1 MEAGIAAVFAATAFV
16 DGPPVADFEHQ
27 YAAFVDVDHCVGVA
41 NGTDALELALRAA
54 GVGPEGEVVI
64 PANTFIA
71 TAEAVSRIGAV
82 PVLVDCD
89 DERLLIDPDQVE
101 GAITDRTQAV
111 VPVHLFGQLAPMERL
126 AQVCGDAGVPLVEDA
141 AQSQGARLGGRGAGA
156 LGTVAATSFYPGKNL
171 GAAGDAGA
179 VTTDDATIAAEV
191 RRLRNHGSST
201 RYVHDVIGMN
211 SRLDTVQAVYLR
223 AKLDRLEKWNE
234 LRVRAAA
241 RYDSLLA
248 DVPGVRRPL
257 LGADGQH
264 VWHLY
269 VVRVAERDRV
279 LAELGRA
286 GVGAGIHYPYPVH
299 LTGAYA
305 HLGLGPRDRA
315 RRGGRGR
322 GDPVAADAPAPDRG
336 PAGPRRRGA
345 RRRGGGWPVVTTLL
359 VANDGGHLMQL
370 HTLRP
375 RLGVGDDVVWVTPRT
390 PQTESLLAG
399 QRVHWALP
407 CPPRDT
413 RALARNALACRRLFA
428 DHDVSLVVSTGA
440 ALALAV
446 LPQARLRGI
455 ETVYIESATRL
466 DAPSLS
472 GRALAMVPGITTFSQ
487 SSALARG
494 HWQFLASPWEL
505 YETAPAAERPVRS
518 MVVSLGTQDGY
529 GFRRLLDRLVP
540 LVPEGAEVL
549 WQTGGTDVTGLGID
563 ARERVPSEE
572 MAAAIRAADVVVA
585 HAGTGIALMALEN
598 GKCPILVPRR
608 AMHGEHVDDHQ
619 LTIALELALR
629 DLCISRDA
637 DSLKARDLV
646 AAASRT
652 VTKVTDPPPLHI
664 SGVRIPRQSRRAGRS
679 DRRCRGDERLTWPY

>member
-1 MEAGIAAVFAATAFV
+1 M
-16 DGPPVADFEHQ
+16 
-27 YAAFVDVDHCVGVA
+27 
-41 NGTDALELALRAA
+41 
-54 GVGPEGEVVI
+54 
-64 PANTFIA
+64 
-71 TAEAVSRIGAV
+71 
-82 PVLVDCD
+82 
-89 DERLLIDPDQVE
+89 
-101 GAITDRTQAV
+101 
-111 VPVHLFGQLAPMERL
+111 
-126 AQVCGDAGVPLVEDA
+126 
-141 AQSQGARLGGRGAGA
+141 
-156 LGTVAATSFYPGKNL
+156 
-171 GAAGDAGA
+171 
-179 VTTDDATIAAEV
+179 
-191 RRLRNHGSST
+191 
-201 RYVHDVIGMN
+201 
-211 SRLDTVQAVYLR
+211 
-223 AKLDRLEKWNE
+223 
-234 LRVRAAA
+234 
-241 RYDSLLA
+241 
-248 DVPGVRRPL
+248 
-257 LGADGQH
+257 
-264 VWHLY
+264 
-269 VVRVAERDRV
+269 
-279 LAELGRA
+279 
-286 GVGAGIHYPYPVH
+286 
-299 LTGAYA
+299 
-305 HLGLGPRDRA
+305 
-315 RRGGRGR
+315 
-322 GDPVAADAPAPDRG
+322 
-336 PAGPRRRGA
+336 
-345 RRRGGGWPVVTTLL
+345 TTLL

-399 QRVHWALP
+399 ERVHWALP

-428 DHDVSLVVSTGA
+428 EHDVSLVVSTGA

-472 GRALAMVPGITTFSQ
+472 GRALAMVPGIATFSQ

-505 YETAPAAERPVRS
+505 YETAPAVERPVRS

-540 LVPEGAEVL
+540 LVPDGAEVL
-549 WQTGGTDVTGLGID
+549 WQTGGTDVTGLGIVG
-563 ARERVPSEE
+563 RERVPSEE

-629 DLCISRDA
+629 DLCVSRDA

-646 AAASRT
+646 TAASRT
-652 VTKVTDPPPLHI
+652 VTKVSDPPPLHI
-664 SGVRIPRQSRRAGRS
+664 SGVRIPRQRSRRAPVAVTGVATGVATAVA
-679 DRRCRGDERLTWPY
+679 DL